1 MILNNQSSV
10 LDFSQLLI
18 NKLKTIKIC
27 CCPFFS
33 FILTRRL
40 PLHRTLLLQ
49 SRAHVGHFSHH
60 RMYSSSFFLSFFLSN
75 LVAMEELT
83 TVTVKDATLN
93 ACTQF
98 QLRSSPLLLFS
109 IADMPSLTTIH
120 LGKGCL
126 TKASCVLTSRSDRSS
141 VKIRLSPNHVDSFP

>member
-27 CCPFFS
+27 CCPSFS

-49 SRAHVGHFSHH
+49 SRAHVGHLSHH
-60 RMYSSSFFLSFFLSN
+60 RMYSSFFLSFSLSN

-83 TVTVKDATLN
+83 TVTVKDAALN

-98 QLRSSPLLLFS
+98 QLRSSPLFLDS
-109 IADMPSLTTIH
+109 IADMPSLTTIN

-126 TKASCVLTSRSDRSS
+126 TKASCVLTSRSDRFC
-141 VKIRLSPNHVDSFP
+141 VKFRLSSNHVDSFP

>member
-27 CCPFFS
+27 CCPSFS

-49 SRAHVGHFSHH
+49 SRAHVGLLSHH
-60 RMYSSSFFLSFFLSN
+60 RMYSSSFFLSN
-75 LVAMEELT
+75 LTAMEELT
-83 TVTVKDATLN
+83 TVTVKDAALN

-109 IADMPSLTTIH
+109 IADMPSLTTIN

-141 VKIRLSPNHVDSFP
+141 VKCRLFPNHVDSFP

>member
-10 LDFSQLLI
+10 LDFGQLLI
-18 NKLKTIKIC
+18 NKLQTIKIC
-27 CCPFFS
+27 CCPS
-33 FILTRRL
+33 FPSILTRRL

-49 SRAHVGHFSHH
+49 SRTHVGHFSHH
-60 RMYSSSFFLSFFLSN
+60 RMYSSFSLSFLSN
-75 LVAMEELT
+75 LSAMEELMK
-83 TVTVKDATLN
+83 VTVKDAALN

-98 QLRSSPLLLFS
+98 QLRSSPLLLDS

-141 VKIRLSPNHVDSFP
+141 VKFRLSSNHVDSFP